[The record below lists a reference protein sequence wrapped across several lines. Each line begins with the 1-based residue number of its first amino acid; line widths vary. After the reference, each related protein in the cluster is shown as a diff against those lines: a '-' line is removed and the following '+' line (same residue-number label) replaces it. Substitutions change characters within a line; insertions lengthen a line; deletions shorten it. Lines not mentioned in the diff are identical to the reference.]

1 MPRIPAFLSAFF
13 CLGLAVASLPSQADA
28 YTVQAGDTPQSIAK
42 KHNISVD
49 ELLKANKNLK
59 PNKML
64 IGDSLTIPGGSAPA
78 KADKKTP
85 EKEPAHKDKAKA
97 EPTSP
102 KERAAEARDREREK
116 KSATTSSSASAPA
129 PAASGHGGSYTVKKG
144 DSLGGIAAKHG
155 VSVDELLK
163 ANKNLKPNKM
173 LIGDVLILP
182 GGTPAK
188 ADHAKPEPAEK
199 PSAKSAKAAETH
211 DATISHTVRKNETP
225 DSVAKRY
232 HISVKEL
239 ARLNPDMGKK
249 LHAGQK
255 LTIPA
260 AAAAKAA
267 EAELPGR
274 GLPEAEPEA
283 VPERAPAKPSR
294 AAETADPTPALP
306 ESRDSADAEAAF
318 EKGIEFGKQNK
329 FQKAIEFFDKA
340 IKLNPNR
347 ADFFASRGHA
357 HYYLAQYP
365 KAIDDYTKAIEKN
378 PGFALAYSMRGL
390 SRARSDKYQQA
401 VEDFNK
407 AISLGPTEADY
418 YKGRGF
424 TYLRL
429 KQYGPMCQDYQK
441 ACSLGD
447 CELLES
453 VKKEKLCQ

>member
-1 MPRIPAFLSAFF
+1 MPRFPVFLAALF
-13 CLGLAVASLPSQADA
+13 CLGLAAASLPAQADA

-64 IGDSLTIPGGSAPA
+64 IGDSLTIPGSAAPA
-78 KADKKTP
+78 KADKKAP

-97 EPTSP
+97 EPASP
-102 KERAAEARDREREK
+102 KERAAEARDREKEK
-116 KSATTSSSASAPA
+116 KTAGA
-129 PAASGHGGSYTVKKG
+129 PAAAPAGHGGSYTVKKG
-144 DSLGGIAAKHG
+144 DSLGSIAAKHG

-163 ANKNLKPNKM
+163 ANKNLKPTKM
-173 LIGDVLILP
+173 LIGDVLTLP
-182 GGTPAK
+182 GGAPAK
-188 ADHAKPEPAEK
+188 AETAKPEPAEK
-199 PSAKSAKAAETH
+199 PSAKASKTAESHEAA
-211 DATISHTVRKNETP
+211 IIHTVRKNETP
-225 DSVAKRY
+225 DAVARQY
-232 HISVKEL
+232 HITIKEL
-239 ARLNPDMGKK
+239 VRLNPDIGKK

-255 LTIPA
+255 LTIPGGA
-260 AAAAKAA
+260 AATAA
-267 EAELPGR
+267 EAELSSR
-274 GLPEAEPEA
+274 GAPAAEPEA
-283 VPERAPAKPSR
+283 APERTPAKTAR
-294 AAETADPTPALP
+294 APEPADPAPSLP

-340 IKLNPNR
+340 IKLNANR

-378 PGFALAYSMRGL
+378 PSFALAYSMRGL

>member
-1 MPRIPAFLSAFF
+1 MPRISAFLSALI
-13 CLGLAVASLPSQADA
+13 CLGLAVASLPSPADA

-64 IGDSLTIPGGSAPA
+64 IGDSLTIPGGAAPA
-78 KADKKTP
+78 KTDKKAP

-102 KERAAEARDREREK
+102 KERAAEARDREKEK
-116 KSATTSSSASAPA
+116 KSASASSSAPA
-129 PAASGHGGSYTVKKG
+129 PAPSGHSGSYTVKKG

-155 VSVDELLK
+155 VSVDDLLK

-173 LIGDVLILP
+173 LIGDVLALP
-182 GGTPAK
+182 GGAPAK
-188 ADHAKPEPAEK
+188 TDHAKPEPAEK
-199 PSAKSAKAAETH
+199 PSAKSAKAAESH

-232 HISVKEL
+232 RLSVKEL

-283 VPERAPAKPSR
+283 APERAPAKPSR
-294 AAETADPTPALP
+294 AAETADPTPSLP

-378 PGFALAYSMRGL
+378 PSFALAYSMRGL